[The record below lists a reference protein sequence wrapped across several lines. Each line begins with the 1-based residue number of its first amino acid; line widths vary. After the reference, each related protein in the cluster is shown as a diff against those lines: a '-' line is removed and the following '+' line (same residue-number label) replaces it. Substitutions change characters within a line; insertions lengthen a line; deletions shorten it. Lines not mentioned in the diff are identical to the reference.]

1 MTQVFGNGTAKTNI
15 INVKEPY
22 NGEAGAGIAGREPV
36 SEGSDTNLV
45 KNATE
50 SLSGALMSLSVSARN
65 GGVL

>member
-1 MTQVFGNGTAKTNI
+1 MRSFMRPGTTA
-15 INVKEPY
+15 
-22 NGEAGAGIAGREPV
+22 AREPV